1 MSNLPAAVEAWL
13 RKADNDFKNIRASLA
28 SADPAWDTVCFPA
41 QQAAEKCLKA
51 FLVFRGAL
59 PPRTHDLGLLL
70 RLAKDH
76 DATLEAID
84 TDCNSLTDY
93 AVETRYPDVAE
104 PDESAARA
112 SLAAAQRVRGAIR
125 QRLPL

>member
-1 MSNLPAAVEAWL
+1 MSSLPAAAEAWL

-28 SADPAWDTVCFPA
+28 SADPAWDTVCFHA

-51 FLVFRGAL
+51 FLVFLGAL

-76 DATLEAID
+76 DPTLDALRA
-84 TDCNSLTDY
+84 DCDSLTDY
-93 AVETRYPDVAE
+93 AVETRYPDVVE
-104 PDESAARA
+104 PDEAAARA
-112 SLAAAQRVRGAIR
+112 SVAAAERIRAAIR
-125 QRLPL
+125 QRLPQ